1 MSIYSDMYT
10 FMVHMHTTVV
20 CVLDLFVMLTH
31 FSLGNNSSVHV
42 SHTHSHMHTTV
53 VLCSG
58 LVCCAD

>member
-10 FMVHMHTTVV
+10 FMVPTVV

-31 FSLGNNSSVHV
+31 LSLGNNSSVHV
-42 SHTHSHMHTTV
+42 SHTYPLHTTV
-53 VLCSG
+53 VLCSR